1 MADWKAGW
9 KQSMG
14 VLERHSADSDGPGMF
29 LNIKDGEKFK
39 VVFLEGEP
47 FARERRWDNLDDRSK
62 FPQEIDDGNELLGN
76 GKPRYDRLKATISF
90 NIFDVETKTVRI
102 FEANATTARL
112 IYSAFDM
119 MDGPSK
125 AVFEISR
132 SGGGMDTTYRLEK
145 VANLPEAK
153 QEDMRKLYLS
163 DAHDLRDIQAFK
175 SEGPGVAVLN
185 VVTTAKQEPAIPA
198 DQFDDF
204 DLF

>member
-1 MADWKAGW
+1 
-9 KQSMG
+9 MG
-14 VLERHSADSDGPGMF
+14 ILERHSADTDGPSDF
-29 LNIKDGEKFK
+29 LNLKDGDKFK
-39 VVFLEGEP
+39 VVFLDGEP
-47 FARERRWDNLDDRSK
+47 FGRERRWDNLDELSK
-62 FPQEIDDGNELLGN
+62 FPQEIDDVNELLAN
-76 GKPRYDRLKATISF
+76 GKARYDRLKATVSF
-90 NIFDVETKTVRI
+90 NVYDVETKAVRI
-102 FEANATTARL
+102 FEANATTARV

-119 MDGPSK
+119 MDGPAK

-153 QEDMRKLYLS
+153 QEQMRKLYLS
-163 DAHDLRDIQAFK
+163 DGHDLEDIQAFK

-185 VVTTAKQEPAIPA
+185 VVSTAKQEPAIPA